1 MQFEELTS
9 KIQKLVNEKYY
20 NYTFPE
26 DKSYQ
31 MYDFYVID
39 YLDFL
44 INNMP
49 SKNFRDL
56 PDDLVDSVQDAKK
69 KLFPKLR
76 EELLDAVFYAV
87 CAELRHADVYK
98 DNRKLFKDNER
109 FKKIYNLYLRYF
121 LFHRTSQDQTTDLQ
135 DIYGVTKPSSD
146 IRPPESEKNNNLDR
160 NLSFKAANYAIKE
173 SGMSKRDFMEMCF
186 ELYRN
191 GQWSPSYGGKAWA
204 RICNGWIMLNDADK
218 IEVPASKKPGE
229 GAKPMGVAIDHVYDL
244 QHNTDTVFNKLKSY
258 YKEGYY
264 WIKRALDHKAN
275 VKTYWDLLKHTSGQV
290 KSMAGPV
297 LYNRL
302 GQSWEKE
309 TQYQRPVKKEEKVE
323 KQPEEKVEKQSDNS
337 NQDYE
342 LDDQGNFASPKG
354 LNVGDMVEWNDN
366 HGDMIKGKKYT
377 INQITTRS
385 RRTNNS
391 ILYVKTESGDEFGF
405 YVKRFK
411 PATETTAET
420 KAEPAPNNASTDYDL
435 DEQGNFASPKGLK
448 VGDMIEWN
456 NNSAYNMT
464 KGKAY
469 KIDHIESNDNSNYCL
484 IDIKNDKGEQ
494 QSYYV
499 KRFKPVSKPKAEPT
513 NASTEYELGILGNFA
528 SPKGLKVGDMIE
540 MVEDDYPN
548 MTKGKAYEIRRIES
562 NDFTPACY
570 IFVIDDSDN
579 ISEYYVSEFKPVSKA
594 VARKQRTPNAKSS
607 QYDLN
612 QNGTFNS
619 AQGLKVGD
627 DIVCSETVKVWLV
640 ANDMTRGKVYKITSI
655 ANSTTVYVINDIGQ
669 RCKCYLE
676 RFKPVTESKPEPTK
690 RSRYELKENG
700 TFKTTKGLKKGDV
713 IVCVNNK
720 PAEITKLTLNKQ
732 YLVGYIANSVYF
744 LVKND
749 DGEEKFY
756 NISKFKPVTEAKAE
770 PTTQPEPTKRSR
782 YELNENGTFKTTKGL
797 KKGDVIVCV
806 DTRKTDFFIPNLTL
820 NKQYLIQDIN
830 SSNTLQLKDD
840 NGNSK
845 GYYVT
850 RFKPSNKGPQI

>member
-1 MQFEELTS
+1 MQFEELTL

-87 CAELRHADVYK
+87 CAELRHAEVYK

-146 IRPPESEKNNNLDR
+146 IRPPESEKTNNLDR
-160 NLSFKAANYAIKE
+160 NISFKAANYAIKE

-186 ELYRN
+186 ELYQN
-191 GQWSPSYGGKAWA
+191 GQWQSSYGGKAWA

-309 TQYQRPVKKEEKVE
+309 TQYQSPVKKEKEVE
-323 KQPEEKVEKQSDNS
+323 KQPEEKVEKQPVNS
-337 NQDYE
+337 NQDYD
-342 LDDQGNFASPKG
+342 LDEQGNFTSPNG
-354 LNVGDMVEWNDN
+354 LKAGDMVEWHADGNP
-366 HGDMIKGKKYT
+366 DMTKGKAYEIKS
-377 INQITTRS
+377 ISGANNKLSLVFITTDK
-385 RRTNNS
+385 N
-391 ILYVKTESGDEFGF
+391 YEYGF
-405 YVKRFK
+405 YVYRFK
-411 PATETTAET
+411 PATGTTAGTTAETTAET
-420 KAEPAPNNASTDYDL
+420 KAEPAPNNASTDYEL
-435 DEQGNFASPKGLK
+435 DEQGNFSSPKGLK
-448 VGDMIEWN
+448 AGDMIEWN
-456 NNSAYNMT
+456 NNSDYNMT

-499 KRFKPVSKPKAEPT
+499 KRFKPVS
-513 NASTEYELGILGNFA
+513 N
-528 SPKGLKVGDMIE
+528 
-540 MVEDDYPN
+540 
-548 MTKGKAYEIRRIES
+548 
-562 NDFTPACY
+562 
-570 IFVIDDSDN
+570 
-579 ISEYYVSEFKPVSKA
+579 A

-612 QNGTFNS
+612 QNGTFDS

-627 DIVCSETVKVWLV
+627 DVVCVETVNVWLV
-640 ANDMTRGKVYKITSI
+640 ANDMTAGKVYKITSI
-655 ANSTTVYVINDIGQ
+655 VNSITVNVINDIGQ
-669 RCKCYLE
+669 QRQCYIK

-690 RSRYELKENG
+690 RSRYELNENG
-700 TFKTTKGLKKGDV
+700 NFKSPKGLKVGDMIEWNINDDSYPMTKGKTYQIKGIEKNQNSDV
-713 IVCVNNK
+713 CLIDIINDFGYSVVYFVKSFK
-720 PAEITKLTLNKQ
+720 PASN
-732 YLVGYIANSVYF
+732 
-744 LVKND
+744 VK
-749 DGEEKFY
+749 
-756 NISKFKPVTEAKAE
+756 
-770 PTTQPEPTKRSR
+770 PTEPTKRSR

-806 DTRKTDFFIPNLTL
+806 DARKTSFIPNLTL

-830 SSNTLQLKDD
+830 SSDTLQLKDD
-840 NGNSK
+840 NGISK